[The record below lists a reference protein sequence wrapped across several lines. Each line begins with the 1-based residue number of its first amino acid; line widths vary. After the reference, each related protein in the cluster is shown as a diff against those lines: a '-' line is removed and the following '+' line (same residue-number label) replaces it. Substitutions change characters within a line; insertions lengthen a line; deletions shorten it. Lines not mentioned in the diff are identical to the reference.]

1 MANPCRDNTTGT
13 TFVRPYAMTFPLF
26 HCPGSLA
33 FLDDD
38 PDYLQMLGLMLPDD
52 WNVRLFLRA
61 DDCLAQL
68 LEEPASWEADVWAQ
82 QQVIDRWRQG
92 ATPLVPQ
99 VLRYWAEH
107 GHARYALT
115 HACVADYSMPD
126 VDGLQVLAA
135 LGDWPGLRMLLTGQ
149 ADEQIAVEAFNRAL
163 IDQFLPKQAPDVSDR
178 LNDVLRG
185 MPSNANTR
193 CSQIWRSTLTPVQN
207 AQLRVPQVEQA
218 LRQLVARQGFVEYVV
233 LGDPFGLLGRTADGA
248 VSWLQLEPADGLEE
262 LESLA
267 ESVGADEATLA
278 EIRYGRQLI
287 DLELG
292 QALGRDGP
300 PQLRPAF
307 ALGEEGG
314 LLAALFSVDP
324 AHAPARDTSYA
335 AWRAAQPPRE
345 VRS

>member
-1 MANPCRDNTTGT
+1 
-13 TFVRPYAMTFPLF
+13 MTFPLF

-38 PDYLQMLGLMLPDD
+38 PDYLQMLGLMLPET
-52 WNVRLFLRA
+52 WNVRLFSRA

-68 LEEPASWEADVWAQ
+68 LQEPPRWEADAWAQ
-82 QQVIDRWRQG
+82 QQIIDRWRQG

-107 GHARYALT
+107 GQSRYALT
-115 HACVADYSMPD
+115 HACVVDYSMPD
-126 VDGLQVLAA
+126 VDGLQVMAA
-135 LGDWPGLRMLLTGQ
+135 LSDWPGLRMLLTGQ
-149 ADEQIAVEAFNRAL
+149 ADEQIAVQAFNRAL
-163 IDQFLPKQAPDVSDR
+163 IDQFLPKQAPDVSAR
-178 LNDVLRG
+178 LNEVLRS

-193 CSQIWRSTLTPVQN
+193 CSQIWRGTLTPVQN
-207 AQLRVPQVEQA
+207 AQLRVPAVAQA
-218 LRQLVARQGFVEYVV
+218 LRQLVGQQRFADYVV
-233 LGDPFGLLGRTADGA
+233 LGDPFGILGRTVEGD

-267 ESVGADEATLA
+267 ESVGADRATLA

-292 QALGRDGP
+292 QALGREGS

-307 ALGEEGG
+307 AIGQDTG
-314 LLAALFSVDP
+314 LLGALFSVDP
-324 AHAPARDTSYA
+324 AYAPGSGTSYG
-335 AWRAAQPPRE
+335 AWLAEQSPRA
-345 VRS
+345 VRG

>member
-1 MANPCRDNTTGT
+1 
-13 TFVRPYAMTFPLF
+13 MTFPLF

-38 PDYLQMLGLMLPDD
+38 PDYLQMLGLMLPQG
-52 WNVRLFLRA
+52 WNVRLYSRA

-68 LEEPASWEADVWAQ
+68 LQEPPRWEADAWAQ
-82 QQVIDRWRQG
+82 QQIIDRWRQG

-99 VLRYWAEH
+99 VLRYWADH
-107 GHARYALT
+107 CQPRYALT
-115 HACVADYSMPD
+115 HACVVDYSMPD

-135 LGDWPGLRMLLTGQ
+135 LSDWPGLRMLLTGQ
-149 ADEQIAVEAFNRAL
+149 ADEQIAVQAFNRAL
-163 IDQFLPKQAPDVSDR
+163 IDQFLPKQAPDVSER
-178 LNDVLRG
+178 LNDVLRS

-207 AQLRVPQVEQA
+207 AQLRVPAVVQA
-218 LRQLVARQGFVEYVV
+218 LRQLVVQQGFVDHVV
-233 LGDPFGLLGRTADGA
+233 LGDPFGVLGRTAEGD

-267 ESVGADEATLA
+267 ESVGADRATLA

-292 QALGRDGP
+292 QALGREGS

-307 ALGEEGG
+307 AIGLDTG
-314 LLAALFSVDP
+314 LLGALFSVDP
-324 AHAPARDTSYA
+324 AYAPAPATSYG
-335 AWRAAQPPRE
+335 AWLAEQAPRA
-345 VRS
+345 VRG